1 MKYKFDVKESTKKCV
16 LWISKWFRENGYGC
30 KAVIGISGGKDSSVA
45 AALCVA
51 ALGKENV
58 YGVLMPDGEQSDI
71 EDAELLCNHL
81 GIEYRR
87 VNIHD
92 AVNGVTDAMLN
103 AGIMP
108 SAQTLINLPARI
120 RMSTL
125 YAVAEA
131 IGGRVCNTSNL
142 SKNYVGYSTRY
153 GDSVGDFSPLS
164 DLTATEVKA
173 IGRYLSLPNELI
185 DKISSD
191 SLSGGKT
198 DEDNLGFTYDVLDK
212 YIRGEEEPDLVTLVK
227 IKDRHYK
234 NFFKLEEMPKFH
246 YDACQ
251 FNF

>member
-16 LWISKWFRENGYGC
+16 LWISNWFRENGCGC
-30 KAVIGISGGKDSSVA
+30 RAVIGISGGKDSSVA

-81 GIEYRR
+81 GIKYRLI
-87 VNIHD
+87 NIHD
-92 AVNGVTDAMLN
+92 AVNEVIDAISN
-103 AGIMP
+103 VGIMP
-108 SAQTLINLPARI
+108 SAQTLISLPARI

-125 YAVAEA
+125 YAVAET

-142 SKNYVGYSTRY
+142 SKNYVGYSIRY

-164 DLTATEVKA
+164 DLTVTEVKA
-173 IGRYLSLPNELI
+173 IGRYLDLPKELI
-185 DKISSD
+185 DKISSNG
-191 SLSGGKT
+191 LSRRT

-246 YDACQ
+246 YDAYQ
-251 FNF
+251 FSF

>member
-1 MKYKFDVKESTKKCV
+1 MKYKFDVEESTKKCV

-30 KAVIGISGGKDSSVA
+30 RAIIGISGGKDSAVA
-45 AALCVA
+45 AALCVT

-81 GIEYRR
+81 GIKYRLI
-87 VNIHD
+87 NIHD
-92 AVNGVTDAMLN
+92 AVNGIIDTIRN
-103 AGIMP
+103 TGIMP

-125 YAVAEA
+125 YAVAET

-142 SKNYVGYSTRY
+142 SKNYVGYSIRY

-173 IGRYLSLPNELI
+173 IGRYLGLPKELI
-185 DKISSD
+185 DKISSNG
-191 SLSGGKT
+191 LTRKT
-198 DEDNLGFTYDVLDK
+198 DEDNLGFTDDVLDK
-212 YIRGEEEPDLVTLVK
+212 YIRGEEEPDLITLVK

-246 YDACQ
+246 YDACILI
-251 FNF
+251 

>member
-1 MKYKFDVKESTKKCV
+1 MKYKFDVKESTKRCV
-16 LWISKWFRENGYGC
+16 LWISRWFRENGCGC
-30 KAVIGISGGKDSSVA
+30 RAVIGISGGKDSSVA
-45 AALCVA
+45 AALCVT

-81 GIEYRR
+81 GIKYRR
-87 VNIHD
+87 INIHD
-92 AVNGVTDAMLN
+92 AVNGVIDAILN
-103 AGIMP
+103 TGIMP
-108 SAQTLINLPARI
+108 SEQTLISLPARI

-125 YAVAEA
+125 YAVAET

-142 SKNYVGYSTRY
+142 SKNYVGYSIRY

-164 DLTATEVKA
+164 DLTSTEVKA
-173 IGRYLSLPNELI
+173 IGRYLGLPKELI
-185 DKISSD
+185 DKISSNG
-191 SLSGGKT
+191 LTRKT

-251 FNF
+251 FSF

>member
-16 LWISKWFRENGYGC
+16 LWISHWFRENGHGC

-71 EDAELLCNHL
+71 EDAELLCNYL

-103 AGIMP
+103 AGIRP
-108 SAQTLINLPARI
+108 SAQTLINLQARI

-131 IGGRVCNTSNL
+131 IGGRVCSTSNL
-142 SKNYVGYSTRY
+142 SKSYVGYYTRY

-164 DLTATEVKA
+164 DLTATEVEA
-173 IGRYLSLPNELI
+173 IGRYLGLPKELI

-191 SLSGGKT
+191 GLSGKT
-198 DEDNLGFTYDVLDK
+198 DEDNLDFTYDILDK

-246 YDACQ
+246 YDPCQ
-251 FNF
+251 FSF

>member
-16 LWISKWFRENGYGC
+16 LWISNWFRENGCGC
-30 KAVIGISGGKDSSVA
+30 RAVIGISGGKDSSVA

-81 GIEYRR
+81 GIKYRLI
-87 VNIHD
+87 NIHD
-92 AVNGVTDAMLN
+92 AVNEVIDAISN
-103 AGIMP
+103 VGIMP
-108 SAQTLINLPARI
+108 SAQTLISLPARI

-125 YAVAEA
+125 YAVAET

-142 SKNYVGYSTRY
+142 SKNYVGYSIRY

-164 DLTATEVKA
+164 DLTVTEVKA
-173 IGRYLSLPNELI
+173 IGRYLGLPKELI
-185 DKISSD
+185 DKISSNG
-191 SLSGGKT
+191 LSRRT

-251 FNF
+251 FSF

>member
-1 MKYKFDVKESTKKCV
+1 MKYKFDVEESTKRCV
-16 LWISKWFRENGYGC
+16 LWISSWFRENGCGY

-58 YGVLMPDGEQSDI
+58 YGVLMPNGEQSDI
-71 EDAELLCNHL
+71 KDAELLCDHL

-92 AVNGVTDAMLN
+92 AVNEVIEAMLN
-103 AGIMP
+103 AGIKP
-108 SAQTLINLPARI
+108 SAKTLINLPARI

-125 YAVAEA
+125 YAVAES

-142 SKNYVGYSTRY
+142 SENYVGYSIRY

-173 IGRYLSLPNELI
+173 IGRYLGLPQELI
-185 DKISSD
+185 DKIPSKGFS
-191 SLSGGKT
+191 GKT
-198 DEDNLGFTYDVLDK
+198 DENNLGFTYDVLDK

-246 YDACQ
+246 YDQCQ
-251 FNF
+251 FSF

>member
-16 LWISKWFRENGYGC
+16 LWISHWFRENGCGC

-58 YGVLMPDGEQSDI
+58 YGVLMPNGEQNDI
-71 EDAELLCNHL
+71 EDAYLLCDHL
-81 GIEYRR
+81 RIEYKR

-92 AVNGVTDAMLN
+92 AVNGVIDAMLN
-103 AGIMP
+103 AGIKP
-108 SAQTLINLPARI
+108 SAQILINLPARI

-125 YAVAEA
+125 YAVAQA

-142 SKNYVGYSTRY
+142 SKNYVGYYTRY

-185 DKISSD
+185 DKIPSD
-191 SLSGGKT
+191 GFSGKT
-198 DEDNLGFTYDVLDK
+198 EDNLGFTYDVLDK

-251 FNF
+251 FSF

>member
-1 MKYKFDVKESTKKCV
+1 MEYKFDVKESTKKCV
-16 LWISKWFRENGYGC
+16 LWISNWFRDNGHGC

-45 AALCVA
+45 AALCVT

-58 YGVLMPDGEQSDI
+58 YGVLMPNGEQSDI
-71 EDAELLCNHL
+71 KDAELLCDHL

-87 VNIHD
+87 VNIKD
-92 AVNGVTDAMLN
+92 AVNGVIDAMLN
-103 AGIMP
+103 AGIKP
-108 SAQTLINLPARI
+108 SEQTLISLPARI

-142 SKNYVGYSTRY
+142 SENYVGYSIRY

-164 DLTATEVKA
+164 DFTATEVKA
-173 IGRYLSLPNELI
+173 IGRYLGLPTELI
-185 DKISSD
+185 DKIPSD
-191 SLSGGKT
+191 GLSGKT

-212 YIRGEEEPDLVTLVK
+212 YIRREEEPDLVTLVK

-234 NFFKLEEMPKFH
+234 NFFKLEEMPKVH
-246 YDACQ
+246 YDPCQ
-251 FNF
+251 FSF

>member
-16 LWISKWFRENGYGC
+16 LWISNWFRENGCGC
-30 KAVIGISGGKDSSVA
+30 RAVIGISGGKDSSVA

-81 GIEYRR
+81 GIKYRLI
-87 VNIHD
+87 NIHD
-92 AVNGVTDAMLN
+92 AVNEVIDAISN
-103 AGIMP
+103 VGIMP
-108 SAQTLINLPARI
+108 SAQTLISLPARI

-125 YAVAEA
+125 YAVAET

-142 SKNYVGYSTRY
+142 SKNYVGYSIRY

-164 DLTATEVKA
+164 DLTVTEVKA
-173 IGRYLSLPNELI
+173 IGRYLDLPKELI
-185 DKISSD
+185 DKISSNG
-191 SLSGGKT
+191 LSRRT

-251 FNF
+251 FSF